1 MKKMGKWLI
10 ITLGV
15 ILLVVVV
22 LIVGSTFI
30 PRNNA
35 VGGTAQ
41 VTLPNE
47 YLITYEVA
55 MENGT
60 LETVTLG
67 KDSDGYIYAS
77 NGTEALLFTPS
88 GSGYLEYKATVD
100 GLFVQ
105 ADDTL
110 YTASYVEEAT
120 ESVLAYA
127 KKSNLRY
134 SQSAKLSDTRTIA
147 GRTCDL
153 YTIDMQLGVYAM
165 SDVMAVDQQTGACLV
180 WVQSQSVDGYEIK
193 SEGDFT
199 CTLFQTENVELPSRS
214 KTLAN

>member
-1 MKKMGKWLI
+1 MGKWLI

-22 LIVGSTFI
+22 LIVGSTLI
-30 PRNNA
+30 PRSNA
-35 VGGTAQ
+35 VSAAAQ

-55 MENGT
+55 TENGT

-67 KDSDGYIYAS
+67 KDSDGYVYAN
-77 NGTEALLFTPS
+77 NGVEALLFAPS
-88 GSGYLEYKATVD
+88 GSGYLEYKATID

-105 ADDTL
+105 AGDTL
-110 YTASYVEEAT
+110 YTASYVEDAT
-120 ESVLAYA
+120 QSVLAYA

-134 SQSAKLSDTRTIA
+134 SQSAKLADTRILA
-147 GRTCDL
+147 GRACDL

-165 SDVMAVDQQTGACLV
+165 SDVMAVDQQTGVCLV
-180 WVQSQSVDGYEIK
+180 WAQSQSVNGYEIK

-199 CTLFQTENVELPSRS
+199 CTLFQTENVVLPSRS